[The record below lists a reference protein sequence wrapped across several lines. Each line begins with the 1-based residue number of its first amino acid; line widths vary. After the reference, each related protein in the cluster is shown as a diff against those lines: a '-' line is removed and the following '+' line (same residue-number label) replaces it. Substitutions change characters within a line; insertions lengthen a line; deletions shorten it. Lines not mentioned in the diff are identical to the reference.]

1 MNRTV
6 ANLFTSPYPT
16 AIQTSLDSLAILARF
31 DQSGK
36 YVAAGR
42 HDGLGVVWD
51 LTTRGQVR
59 WLEGHVKGITSIDW
73 SQNSRYVL
81 TSSKD
86 WNVIVWDLASDMD
99 PPRRRATIRFDVPVV
114 TASFHPRH
122 SKILLVLLS
131 SGEAYIVDLRREYRG
146 RYELCELRYESDDES
161 HISRSRTAFS
171 AARFDPSG
179 KHVFLGT
186 TLGFVLV
193 FNSRTKTMVG
203 RHKISGAGVIR
214 GLEFTASGRR
224 MVTNSSDRVLRQFNL
239 PTYPPPTVENEYI
252 EQELEPTHRF
262 NDPISKVGWH
272 SMSYSPDGEWLAGG
286 AADDASHKIYI
297 WDSVREGL
305 LASTLDGGRELL
317 TDVHWHPRR
326 PTIASVT
333 NMGNIL
339 IWHCP
344 TEERW
349 GAFAGGFEE
358 VDENVEYEERE
369 DEFDIEDEADIARR
383 KMLEEEEDVDIEGG
397 ATDVAD
403 SAADHIRQPTGEN
416 DEDTIWALDEPDDD
430 LEGWK
435 MKVLVDDEQD

>member
-1 MNRTV
+1 MNNTL
-6 ANLFTSPYPT
+6 ANIFTSPYPT
-16 AIQTSLDSLAILARF
+16 AIQTSLDSLATIARF
-31 DQSGK
+31 DPSGR
-36 YVAAGR
+36 YIAAGR
-42 HDGLGVVWD
+42 HDGLAVIWD
-51 LTTRGQVR
+51 LDTRGQVR

-86 WNVIVWDLASDMD
+86 WNVIIWDLASDTD
-99 PPRRRATIRFDVPVV
+99 PPRRRATIRFDVPVAS
-114 TASFHPRH
+114 ASFHPKN
-122 SKILLVLLS
+122 SKIVLVLLS

-146 RYELCELRYESDDES
+146 RYELCEVQDENEDEAQ
-161 HISRSRTAFS
+161 ISRSRTAFS

-186 TLGFVLV
+186 TLGNVLV
-193 FNSRTKTMVG
+193 FNSRTKFMVA
-203 RHKISGAGVIR
+203 RHRISGAGIIR
-214 GLEFTASGRR
+214 GLEFVASGRR

-239 PTYPPPTVENEYI
+239 PVYPSPTTDGEYI

-272 SMSYSPDGEWLAGG
+272 AMSYSPDGEWLAGG

-297 WDSVREGL
+297 WDLAREGL

-317 TDVHWHPRR
+317 TYVHWHPQK
-326 PTIASVT
+326 PVIASVT
-333 NMGNIL
+333 NLGNIL

-369 DEFDIEDEADIARR
+369 DEFDIEDEADMARR
-383 KMLEEEEDVDIEGG
+383 KMLEEEEDVDIED
-397 ATDVAD
+397 APVDVAPD
-403 SAADHIRQPTGEN
+403 TSEKSRLHGET
-416 DEDTIWALDEPDDD
+416 DEEVLWAMEEPDDD
-430 LEGWK
+430 VKGWK
-435 MKVLVDDEQD
+435 MKVLVEDEQD